1 MGKQLITIGVGGSL
15 TGLQMKKGAGLDLRK
30 FGPAAIVRSTE
41 IEWDEEQQKWFVH
54 FLQGQRKDT
63 VLTRT
68 DFHEYVVPPIH
79 QTVGEA
85 KLNGW
90 KWQDAMLY
98 SDYEDAV
105 AAEVAAIQAMRKKH
119 GKEFV

>member
-1 MGKQLITIGVGGSL
+1 MKQLITIGASGQIV
-15 TGLQMKKGAGLDLRK
+15 GLQMKKGSGLDLRK
-30 FGPAAIVRSTE
+30 LGPASIVRSTE
-41 IEWDEEQQKWFVH
+41 IEWDKNEQKWFVH
-54 FLQGQRKDT
+54 FLNGQRTDT

-68 DFHEYVVPPIH
+68 DFHEYAVPPIH

-105 AAEVAAIQAMRKKH
+105 TAEVAAIQAMRKRH
-119 GKEFV
+119 GTEFV